1 MAERSLVRL
10 DGAAS
15 AAMKA
20 ALRAASLPVDDL
32 EERLACYELRDADG
46 DGALGWA
53 ALDRCDDDALLRSVV
68 VPSAGQVRG
77 VGSDLIIRLTDVA
90 VHDGIRRLWLLTE
103 TAEPFFARLGFE
115 PVSREEAPATI
126 RQTSEFKSVCPV
138 SAACMMLQ
146 LA

>member
-20 ALRAASLPVDDL
+20 ALRAASLPADDL
-32 EERLACYELRDADG
+32 DGRLACYELRDADG
-46 DGALGWA
+46 ALGWA
-53 ALDRCDDDALLRSVV
+53 ALDHCDDDALLRSVV

-77 VGSDLIIRLTDVA
+77 VGSDLVTRLAAVA
-90 VHDGIRRLWLLTE
+90 ICDGIKRLWLLTE

-126 RQTSEFKSVCPV
+126 RQTSEFKSVCPA
-138 SAACMMLQ
+138 SAACMMLK